1 MQTPINSRDLTLQAL
16 QTRVL
21 DYNQNRIVLTC
32 PVQQF
37 KYGTDNVAQ
46 PATSVVTA
54 TLLGILQ
61 GTVTFSTTGFST
73 APTTNDNTL
82 TINPDNMTGDVAT
95 INASLTYLGI
105 TYTAVA
111 YTVSKIFNALS
122 VKLTRNVDLLPAYTD
137 GSGYTLPTVNNYVE
151 LYNGDTKLTAGV
163 TYGPATQTIN
173 GLTATV
179 NSTTGL
185 ITLSQTAANT
195 WTGNTASFTFTATRA
210 LIPYNITYTIT
221 KAKQG
226 VGGQQLAE
234 AYLYQWSTAQPAT
247 PTGTSVYTWTTQQH
261 VYSGTDTWSTTVS
274 ATPGGAV
281 KLWKITKALTSE
293 ASLTSSTV
301 TFSWAGG
308 TIRQITTEANE
319 LIKTA
324 SPTIYASALNL
335 VSLPALQGS
344 SDYNW
349 SGKAI
354 QAIPQSQVV
363 VPTGWS
369 TTQPAS
375 SPGFTVYQAS
385 VNIIDAQSTSLTR
398 IEWSNASIL
407 AISYAG
413 TTGVPGITAVL
424 TNDTHAIPT
433 DSTGA
438 NANYG
443 NSGTDLF
450 IYEGSSPLVYDGSG
464 TTTGKFTV
472 TAAVD
477 GVTAGA
483 ATVVTV
489 NGATGVRYADLT
501 ASTFDKT
508 ATGSI
513 TFTITGRRL
522 SVEPGQTN
530 GTAFTYTVKQSFT
543 KTPSGV
549 QGDPGNVFWL
559 TSSTAVVQT
568 TIGGIFNPSTITFRG
583 KKTVGNTTSDY
594 TGYFI
599 VYRND
604 VAIDINYSP
613 LSSYIYTI
621 PAGTTSV
628 RAELYSDSA
637 HSPSNLLD
645 TETVPV
651 VSDGKTGISSRRA
664 YIVVPSTITPASTP
678 ASTPTTGNSTYPTS
692 GTWFTS
698 NSNNISWT
706 VNWTANAP
714 NSISEGYTL
723 YQSDGSYDSTLAT
736 PATTWNPPYISSLKV
751 GNLAAISIN
760 TGGLKVSDY
769 IKGGS
774 AENLTTGDGFY
785 VDSNGHLRV
794 GSAGGAQLKYDTNG
808 LAITDNSGNSIFT
821 VVSNA
826 NTNATTALQTAGSVT
841 WLGDPSVQIVSGTQ
855 LKKIPY
861 TGYANEAWDSHRYS
875 KESYV
880 GGAYASFTLYNPG
893 HVMLGLNSDPA
904 LNSSYTNIDHAWYI
918 DGANLVRIYENGV
931 GQNFDIAAPYHF
943 SYTSQVLSV
952 IYDGRYV
959 KYYRDGDLIR
969 TIEKGAN
976 LKFYV
981 DSSFYDNN
989 TEISSVRFGP
999 VGAQGGKGDNG
1010 ISYWL
1015 VTNVAAINK
1024 SSSGS
1029 FSPPYVNGTIK
1040 KNDGTTITD
1049 FAGYFKIYNNG
1060 VLVYTSA
1067 NAETSKL
1074 YNFTSV
1080 ANTSGVE
1087 IIAYSDSGLTK
1098 LIGSLFVP
1106 VVTDG
1111 ANSVVPGPTGP
1122 RGSLQG
1128 YGSKYGIY
1136 SNAWA
1141 NNLAS
1146 RVIYNMINN
1155 YNDTLVLDYYLHLQR
1170 GDTVTLTNSAGTA
1183 SFTRFWD
1190 GTDFIDPKVIIDGN
1204 LLVTGTVGANKLASN
1219 FLEANWATIGTLKS
1233 AQSGSRVEIKSD
1245 VIKVYE
1251 GETLRVRIGNLSA

>member
-61 GTVTFSTTGFST
+61 GTVTFSTTGFSP

-185 ITLSQTAANT
+185 ITLSQIAANT

-261 VYSGTDTWSTTVS
+261 VYSGTDTWLTTVS

-483 ATVVTV
+483 TTVVTV

-604 VAIDINYSP
+604 VPIDINYSP
-613 LSSYIYTI
+613 LSSYLYTI

-664 YIVVPSTITPASTP
+664 YIVVPSTITPASSP
-678 ASTPTTGNSTYPTS
+678 ASLSTTGNSTYPTS

-698 NSNNISWT
+698 NSNSISWT

-751 GNLAAISIN
+751 GNLAAISVN
-760 TGGLKVSDY
+760 TGGLTVSDY
-769 IKGGS
+769 IKGGNATS
-774 AENLTTGDGFY
+774 LTAGNGFY
-785 VDSNGHLRV
+785 VDSNGYLRV
-794 GSAGGAQLKYDTNG
+794 GSATGSQLKFDADG
-808 LAITDNSGNSIFT
+808 LAITDSSGNSIFT

-826 NTNATTALQTAGSVT
+826 NTNASTAVTTANTANSTANTASANATTALQLAGNTT
-841 WLGDPSVQIVSGTQ
+841 WLGDAWVQVVTGTQ
-855 LKKIPY
+855 LRRNAQVLDVSDPGWNA
-861 TGYANEAWDSHRYS
+861 TRYS
-875 KESYV
+875 AESYA
-880 GGAYASFTLYNPG
+880 GGASISFQPVSTDKSFIIGLTRIEQTTRSPLNTSVGYGWWCRSNGTLYTTQATYSGGNY
-893 HVMLGLNSDPA
+893 NSFISP
-904 LNSSYTNIDHAWYI
+904 LQVVFGNSSYYST
-918 DGANLVRIYENGV
+918 
-931 GQNFDIAAPYHF
+931 
-943 SYTSQVLSV
+943 TTVLS
-952 IYDGRYV
+952 I
-959 KYYRDGDLIR
+959 
-969 TIEKGAN
+969 A
-976 LKFYV
+976 F
-981 DSSFYDNN
+981 
-989 TEISSVRFGP
+989 
-999 VGAQGGKGDNG
+999 
-1010 ISYWL
+1010 
-1015 VTNVAAINK
+1015 
-1024 SSSGS
+1024 
-1029 FSPPYVNGTIK
+1029 NGTDVRWYK
-1040 KNDGTTITD
+1040 D
-1049 FAGYFKIYNNG
+1049 G
-1060 VLVYTSA
+1060 VLVHTSTSFVSSGMSLYA
-1067 NAETSKL
+1067 DTAFYDVGAEAKNIRFGSIGTI
-1074 YNFTSV
+1074 
-1080 ANTSGVE
+1080 GV
-1087 IIAYSDSGLTK
+1087 
-1098 LIGSLFVP
+1098 
-1106 VVTDG
+1106 DG
-1111 ANSVVPGPTGP
+1111 TPGI
-1122 RGSLQG
+1122 RGSKWAYIDATSFVQSTVDT
-1128 YGSKYGIY
+1128 YFTNTY
-1136 SNAWA
+1136 SGKVA
-1141 NNLAS
+1141 
-1146 RVIYNMINN
+1146 
-1155 YNDTLVLDYYLHLQR
+1155 
-1170 GDTVTLTNSAGTA
+1170 GDTVTVYNAATSFSQTWLWNGSAWTQI
-1183 SFTRFWD
+1183 T
-1190 GTDFIDPKVIIDGN
+1190 VVIDGS
-1204 LLVTGTVGANKLASN
+1204 LLVTGTVSGNKLTSD
-1219 FLEANWATIGTLKS
+1219 FLETRWATIGTLKS
-1233 AQSGSRVEIKSD
+1233 AATGSRVEIKSD

-1251 GETLRVRIGNLSA
+1251 GTTLRVRIGNLSA